1 MANLPQMTVQTL
13 KVLNA
18 LMEHPPSGLS
28 GADIAK
34 TTKLASGTLYPIL
47 ARLEKSGLLKSEWED
62 VNPSEVQRPRK
73 RLYRVTA
80 VGDASRRSSL
90 QELLPGREEMVWQS

>member
-18 LMEHPPSGLS
+18 LMDHPPSGLS

-34 TTKLASGTLYPIL
+34 TTRLASGTLYPIL
-47 ARLEKSGLLKSEWED
+47 ARLERFGLLESEWED
-62 VNPSEVQRPRK
+62 VDPTEVQRPRK

-80 VGDASRRSSL
+80 VGDASRRTSL
-90 QELLPGREEMVWQS
+90 QELLPERGELTWAS